1 MFLICSRPSLIA
13 LYFGG
18 LVITWYGSHSYNQ
31 FLVFPKFHNLTFG
44 LLQIKNTRYSGSV
57 APIFM
62 HFGQEFSELCS
73 FSFCYFYFGIWRR
86 VTLYEQD
93 NKCKQRLH
101 FRWKYTFQVNERRCL
116 KRQPGSP
123 KEASL
128 LLDPKRQNTLSK
140 WHVHIS
146 PDGPISASS
155 IFRHVSASC
164 LGNPGRPLTRPTS
177 QCIVLEYHTSFWR
190 FEQHRMRP
198 PGLIRWFER

>member
-13 LYFGG
+13 RYFGG
-18 LVITWYGSHSYNQ
+18 LVITCYGSHSYNQ

-44 LLQIKNTRYSGSV
+44 LLQIKNTGYSGSV

-86 VTLYEQD
+86 VTLYEKEVQT
-93 NKCKQRLH
+93 KIAL
-101 FRWKYTFQVNERRCL
+101 KYTFQVNEKRCL
-116 KRQPGSP
+116 KRRPGSP

-146 PDGPISASS
+146 PDGPIPAFS
-155 IFRHVSASC
+155 IFAQTC
-164 LGNPGRPLTRPTS
+164 ICELLGKPWPPT
-177 QCIVLEYHTSFWR
+177 HTTN
-190 FEQHRMRP
+190 
-198 PGLIRWFER
+198 